1 MQDGVPHITTNDSNW
16 FGSLFIFAK
25 DLFLDL
31 FMALGPSLNY
41 VFQSKKFKK
50 TKSSK
55 GFSNFLCLVTILSHT
70 LKVFFWF
77 GKKFKITLLVQSILV
92 IFMQLYLIYLVIKY
106 KEDKQKSNDDYILV
120 NNASRKEKIK
130 KFAKDNFFNWSKT
143 FNSKLIWRWDDVA
156 EYYKFYFFI
165 ILILTIFSVSLGI
178 NNKYYINIIGGV
190 SIFLE
195 MLCSIPQIIEM
206 QKSKNQRNISK
217 IMVFMWFSGNLLKIY
232 YNTANNSPIQLIIGS
247 YIQVFFNCI
256 LIYQIFYYYRRNRRE
271 SLDRAEMDLMA
282 KNDNE
287 KNEEEV
293 EEVKLID
300 EKKDI

>member
-1 MQDGVPHITTNDSNW
+1 MKDEVPHITTNDANW
-16 FGSLFIFAK
+16 LGSLFIFIK

-41 VFQSKKFKK
+41 VFQSTKFKK

-70 LKVFFWF
+70 LKVFFWL
-77 GKKFKITLLVQSILV
+77 GKKFKITLLVQSVLV

-106 KEDKQKSNDDYILV
+106 KEDKQNKSENYILV
-120 NNASRKEKIK
+120 NNPSRREKIK
-130 KFAKDNFFNWSKT
+130 KFAKDNIFNWSQT
-143 FNSKLIWRWDDVA
+143 FNSKLLWRWDDVS

-165 ILILTIFSVSLGI
+165 ILVLSIFSVSLGI
-178 NNKYYINIIGGV
+178 NNKYYINIIGSV

-217 IMVFMWFSGNLLKIY
+217 IMVFMWFSGNILKIY

-256 LIYQIFYYYRRNRRE
+256 LIYQIFYYYKKNRKE
-271 SLDRAEMDLMA
+271 SLDRVEIDLLA
-282 KNDNE
+282 KNDKE
-287 KNEEEV
+287 KNEEEI
-293 EEVKLID
+293 EETKLMD
-300 EKKDI
+300 EKKEF

>member
-1 MQDGVPHITTNDSNW
+1 MQDGIPKITTNDSNW

-41 VFQSKKFKK
+41 VFQSQKFKK

-77 GKKFKITLLVQSILV
+77 GKKFKITLLVQSVLV

-106 KEDKQKSNDDYILV
+106 KEDKPKANENYMPISNV
-120 NNASRKEKIK
+120 SRKDKIK
-130 KFAKDNFFNWSKT
+130 KFAKDNFCSWSQT
-143 FNSKLIWRWDDVA
+143 FNSKLIWRWDDVS

-165 ILILTIFSVSLGI
+165 ILVLSIFSVSLGI

-217 IMVFMWFSGNLLKIY
+217 IMVFMWFSGNILKIY
-232 YNTANNSPIQLIIGS
+232 YNTVNNSPMQLIIGS

-271 SLDRAEMDLMA
+271 SLDRAEMDLVG
-282 KNDNE
+282 KIDTE

-293 EEVKLID
+293 EEVKLMD

>member
-77 GKKFKITLLVQSILV
+77 GKQFKITLLVQSVLV

-106 KEDKQKSNDDYILV
+106 KEDKQKSNDDYIFV

-271 SLDRAEMDLMA
+271 SLDRTEMDLMA